1 MSKITFPALYTLAL
15 NLREISLY
23 VYVRTYIYI
32 YRKREREREREIGR
46 MSVRARET

>member
-32 YRKREREREREIGR
+32 YRKREREREIGR